1 MSAEGAGDRLGLGP
15 CLSLCWLPM
24 PADTG
29 QLPAAPWGRGKL
41 ADPPSASKPP
51 CKPLPASALVA
62 HLQPMLTPTT
72 RPLPQPL
79 PLPGVPPA
87 RALPRACGISSCPH
101 SRGRPEPRVFGQ
113 LLGENGEG
121 SRVEMGNAAHDLQE
135 GHDGGRGEMRA
146 TIGRGSDAKERMW
159 PGLVGDSG
167 PSQCKSYW
175 HPWSNRAPTPP
186 PLASPLGP
194 WPCS

>member
-1 MSAEGAGDRLGLGP
+1 M
-15 CLSLCWLPM
+15 
-24 PADTG
+24 
-29 QLPAAPWGRGKL
+29 
-41 ADPPSASKPP
+41 
-51 CKPLPASALVA
+51 
-62 HLQPMLTPTT
+62 
-72 RPLPQPL
+72 
-79 PLPGVPPA
+79 
-87 RALPRACGISSCPH
+87 
-101 SRGRPEPRVFGQ
+101 
-113 LLGENGEG
+113 
-121 SRVEMGNAAHDLQE
+121 EMGNAAHDLQE

-186 PLASPLGP
+186 PLASLLGP